1 MTVFILSALGAA
13 LTMVGVVV
21 CFVTLQKKKKELLKL
36 DIIHK
41 PKRLIA
47 LSQEAKIDDRE
58 QGEKAFTDHDGTL
71 LHKVGPEVVFSAQ
84 DVSDQVKKE
93 FHIEFGR

>member
-21 CFVTLQKKKKELLKL
+21 CFVTLQKKKELLKL

-41 PKRLIA
+41 PKRFIA
-47 LSQEAKIDDRE
+47 LSQEAKRDDRE

-93 FHIEFGR
+93 FHTEFGR

>member
-21 CFVTLQKKKKELLKL
+21 CFVTLQKKKELLKL

-41 PKRLIA
+41 PKRFIA
-47 LSQEAKIDDRE
+47 LSQEAKRDDSE

-71 LHKVGPEVVFSAQ
+71 LQKVGPEVVFSAQ

>member
-1 MTVFILSALGAA
+1 
-13 LTMVGVVV
+13 MVGVVV
-21 CFVTLQKKKKELLKL
+21 CFVTLQKKKELPKL

-41 PKRLIA
+41 PKRFIT
-47 LSQEAKIDDRE
+47 LSQETKRDDRE
-58 QGEKAFTDHDGTL
+58 QGERAFTNHDGTL
-71 LHKVGPEVVFSAQ
+71 LHQLGPEVVFSAQ